1 MMDRGTVTMV
11 SVHVVRDGVHVKRE
25 SLRLKGGEG
34 ENDECRKA
42 PAHLPS
48 LWEPAWRVNAGFM
61 LPWLH
66 RLCRRAIHAKDLPS
80 ERVSIGPIVRHVNHR
95 DIELPG
101 NRRKF
106 LS

>member
-1 MMDRGTVTMV
+1 MRDLLGILVMMDRGTVTMV

-48 LWEPAWRVNAGFM
+48 LWEPAGRVNALSGGDY
-61 LPWLH
+61 
-66 RLCRRAIHAKDLPS
+66 AGGPS
-80 ERVSIGPIVRHVNHR
+80 MPRICPPNASASARSCVT
-95 DIELPG
+95 
-101 NRRKF
+101 
-106 LS
+106 